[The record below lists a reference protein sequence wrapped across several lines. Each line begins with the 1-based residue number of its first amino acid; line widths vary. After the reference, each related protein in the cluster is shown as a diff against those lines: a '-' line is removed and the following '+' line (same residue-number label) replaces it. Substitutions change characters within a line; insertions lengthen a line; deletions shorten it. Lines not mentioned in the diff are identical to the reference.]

1 MIPSLILNA
10 ANIALVTGCLIWGI
24 RVSDPVRKLFRYFTM
39 LSNLLSAAASVV
51 VVIAWL
57 CGGLPVWVQLL
68 KFAGTAAVTV
78 TMLTVLLLL
87 APLSHEWKDFFAG
100 AQFLMHL
107 ICPLLA
113 IVSFLVFEKTRPMTA
128 WAIAVGVAPV
138 ALYGI
143 LYWYKVIF
151 VPEERKW
158 PDIYSFTL
166 IGKWPLICL
175 LMLSGTALISL
186 ALWLI

>member
-10 ANIALVTGCLIWGI
+10 ANVALVTGCLIWGI

-39 LSNLLSAAASVV
+39 LSNLLSAAASIA

-87 APLSHEWKDFFAG
+87 APLSHEWKDFLSG
-100 AQFLMHL
+100 AQLLMHL

-158 PDIYSFTL
+158 PDIYSFTR

-175 LMLSGTALISL
+175 LMLSGTALISF